1 MSETGQYNEVQVSQL
16 VQQARMDERSRLLA
30 RNLEEAEQRAQRK
43 DEVLK
48 SRDLARENGGFS
60 QVYGKGWERL
70 RELINSNKSA
80 ALLYSFVAENADANG
95 GILVAEQDVIAGEL
109 GISRTTLW
117 RATAHLEKAG
127 ALLRIKVGS
136 GVYAYALSPDEVW
149 KSWNTAKETAVF
161 RTKTL
166 ISKNAQGDAFRR
178 KLTLWARQ
186 RDGQPELPLEEP
198 EQIIAPDMRE
208 VEANAD
214 E

>member
-1 MSETGQYNEVQVSQL
+1 MSEMGQYTESQVSQL
-16 VQQARMDERSRLLA
+16 VQQARIDERQRSLNRQIQD
-30 RNLEEAEQRAQRK
+30 AEQRAQEK
-43 DEVLK
+43 DEILK
-48 SRDLARENGGFS
+48 KRDLARENGGFS
-60 QVYGKGWERL
+60 QVYGRGWERL

-117 RATAHLEKAG
+117 RATAHLEKVG

-149 KSWNTAKETAVF
+149 KSWNTTKDTAVF

-166 ISKNAQGDAFRR
+166 VSKSAQGDVFRR
-178 KLTLWARQ
+178 KLTVWARQ
-186 RDGQPELPLEEP
+186 RDGQHELPLDDP